1 MAQKPDTLFLHRTRR
16 TTEPATGSSGRTM
29 GSRQRVGNTFRK
41 PRMPP
46 PRQASRGSLDEG
58 IAFRRETFTQMSEQ

>member
-1 MAQKPDTLFLHRTRR
+1 MAQKPDTLFLRRTRR

-29 GSRQRVGNTFRK
+29 GSRQQAANTLRK

-46 PRQASRGSLDEG
+46 PRRASRGSPDKG
-58 IAFRRETFTQMSEQ
+58 IPFRLETFTQMSKQ